1 MLVYKCTQLGKIKKM
16 ENKDLEESA
25 TLNTLLEPVHRYHG
39 IWNLCLG
46 CIGIISRKTL
56 SLAFVHFICLFP
68 SPSLYPH

>member
-25 TLNTLLEPVHRYHG
+25 ILNTLLKPVHNYQG

-46 CIGIISRKTL
+46 YVVIISRKTL
-56 SLAFVHFICLFP
+56 SLVFVYLICLFP
-68 SPSLYPH
+68 SPNLYSH